1 MDSNTFG
8 GNDTST
14 EGKPFKWHAIYLTY
28 AIVMFLVLTVGFL
41 GNVLTLVILRYPE
54 HRRKVIAPLMIN
66 LAVADIL
73 LIVLVYPVIGV
84 TNLLGWRLKE
94 GSIRCLWSSFANGA
108 AGIAS
113 IATLATMSGS
123 MYYVIRQTRLHP
135 KIHTGCMTLLVI
147 GTWLYGILLNLP
159 PVIGWT
165 KAVPAAFLT
174 SWLPYCIVS
183 IAALVNGRHVLSSG
197 EAEIPELMAKAS
209 VIYNPIVYAVM
220 SGAYRTSLRKMITG
234 KNDPRVTPNIMIST
248 AVMSSYFN
256 SVAIN
261 VTQEETAV

>member
-1 MDSNTFG
+1 MSLILIFKFFHRLVNQWFGMDNNTFG
-8 GNDTST
+8 ENDTST

-135 KIHTGCMTLLVI
+135 KIHTGCMTLFVI

-165 KAVPAAFLT
+165 KAVPGKAGFSCAPDWAT
-174 SWLPYCIVS
+174 SDPK
-183 IAALVNGRHVLSSG
+183 G
-197 EAEIPELMAKAS
+197 
-209 VIYNPIVYAVM
+209 IVYIVFLM
-220 SGAYRTSLRKMITG
+220 VFGFFLPLTTIGAFHYLIYR
-234 KNDPRVTPNIMIST
+234 
-248 AVMSSYFN
+248 
-256 SVAIN
+256 
-261 VTQEETAV
+261 